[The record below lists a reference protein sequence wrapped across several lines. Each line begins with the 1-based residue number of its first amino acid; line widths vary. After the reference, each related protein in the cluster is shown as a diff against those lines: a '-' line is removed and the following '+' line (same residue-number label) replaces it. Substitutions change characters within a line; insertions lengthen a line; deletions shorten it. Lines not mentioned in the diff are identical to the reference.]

1 MRSWV
6 TYHSLT
12 SLEDFLMWELDTLQY
27 DAITVC
33 FPSRDTTQPNSLISL
48 KPNSIRHLIM
58 LRKYIH
64 HLVQDSHLSVSSD
77 ATDHALEPDN
87 FLHTTFHQFMSW
99 KLNEITTS
107 SPSPPPSVTASDPTA
122 APSTPSCSTQLLNF
136 KRGIKRDISAYPTL
150 KHEKYYESFI
160 RSVLVTARAHDCEE
174 ILQPTF
180 RPRGDADSLE
190 LFRLKNDLM
199 HSVFNKCLLSDM
211 GKTIV
216 RKHLDNMN
224 AQRVWEEFATHMTTS
239 SKGKAE
245 KRRLHTY
252 VTPTVLD
259 RSWKGTT
266 EQFILHFNE
275 QFRQLDEVSPPEES
289 LPYTTR
295 LTLLQAAVHNIPE
308 LRMVKPMEE
317 FTSLSSSTPGPTMG
331 YDNYL
336 TLLQNACIRYN
347 STHTSKPSLA
357 SRAAYQHELYPDQH
371 DNPYP
376 QDYSSSGTTYGGI
389 QDYSSSG
396 TTYGGI
402 DMPAEEFY
410 QVHTTN
416 LTRPP
421 SVSTIPPRKP
431 IPSPPPGRPNPR
443 RSPGPIFLPANIY
456 KLLSDV
462 AIKELKKHNDTTR
475 STPPPKPA
483 VNTHDTDPH
492 PEHPPTDTPTGD
504 PTPPD
509 SPADHDLDNTEP
521 CEAFTFDDSTL
532 EHIMDTY
539 SPSYSINKTHIYHVS
554 KHSSSHYGSPLI
566 GEPMV
571 ALLDLIQEF
580 WKGLVELSLSLALTT
595 MNFLV

>member
-1 MRSWV
+1 MKLPPTTADGQNLRSWV

-27 DAITVC
+27 DTITVC
-33 FPSRDTTQPNSLISL
+33 FPSRDTTQPNSLVSL

-107 SPSPPPSVTASDPTA
+107 SPSPPPSVTASDPRA
-122 APSTPSCSTQLLNF
+122 APSIPSCSTQLLNF

-150 KHEKYYESFI
+150 KDEKYYESFK

-180 RPRGDADSLE
+180 RPRGDADNLE
-190 LFRLKNDLM
+190 LFRLKNDFM
-199 HSVFNKCLLSDM
+199 YSVFNKCLLSDM

-252 VTPTVLD
+252 VTTTDLD
-259 RSWKGTT
+259 KSWKGTT
-266 EQFILHFNE
+266 EQFILLFNE

-295 LTLLQAAVHNIPE
+295 LTLLQTAVHSIPE
-308 LRMVKPMEE
+308 LRMVETMEE
-317 FTSLSSSTPGPTMG
+317 FISLSSSTPGPTMG
-331 YDNYL
+331 YANYL
-336 TLLQNACIRYN
+336 TLLQNACIRYDSN
-347 STHTSKPSLA
+347 LKSRPSPA
-357 SRAAYQHELYPDQH
+357 SRAAYQHELSPDQH

-376 QDYSSSGTTYGGI
+376 RTT
-389 QDYSSSG
+389 
-396 TTYGGI
+396 
-402 DMPAEEFY
+402 PP
-410 QVHTTN
+410 QVPPMVV
-416 LTRPP
+416 LTCQLRN
-421 SVSTIPPRKP
+421 STRSTLPTLIGLLL
-431 IPSPPPGRPNPR
+431 SPPLLLGNLPLPLPLADPPPKGLMA
-443 RSPGPIFLPANIY
+443 PIFLPANIY

-462 AIKELKKHNDTTR
+462 AIKELKKHNATAR
-475 STPPPKPA
+475 STPPPKRA
-483 VNTHDTDPH
+483 VHTHDTDLH

-504 PTPPD
+504 PTPQIPLQTLIWTTLNPVKP
-509 SPADHDLDNTEP
+509 SPLMTPPLSTSWIPIPPLTLSIEPTSIMCLNTLLP
-521 CEAFTFDDSTL
+521 
-532 EHIMDTY
+532 IMDLL
-539 SPSYSINKTHIYHVS
+539 
-554 KHSSSHYGSPLI
+554 LI
-566 GEPMV
+566 GKPMV
-571 ALLDLIQEF
+571 ALLDL
-580 WKGLVELSLSLALTT
+580 
-595 MNFLV
+595 M